1 MQTVVMNQVHA
12 IYWKLRFHLKI
23 FDLEISVISKSIEV
37 KYLMF
42 SGKKYLDENE
52 IIKYCCLIYLN
63 KKDVPWSVK
72 LDNLL

>member
-1 MQTVVMNQVHA
+1 
-12 IYWKLRFHLKI
+12 
-23 FDLEISVISKSIEV
+23 
-37 KYLMF
+37 MF
-42 SGKKYLDENE
+42 SGKKYLNENE